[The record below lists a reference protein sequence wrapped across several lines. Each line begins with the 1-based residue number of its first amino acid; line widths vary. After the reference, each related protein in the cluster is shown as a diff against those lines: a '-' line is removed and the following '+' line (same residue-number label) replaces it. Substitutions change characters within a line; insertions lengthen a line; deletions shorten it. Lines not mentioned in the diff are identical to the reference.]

1 MAWGGINFGGLGSAV
16 LGWATSLLFW
26 AIVLSG
32 LFMGFILI
40 LKIRRW
46 RRFSFPCVE
55 VTGLGQGKIM
65 LTSTKAGWFKS
76 KTRFFGLWDYSG
88 EQQLVTKDNRKIQSA
103 SSVDYHDING
113 KRGIVVKRKD
123 DDPEILVPL
132 TKFKV
137 SNPELLAKIAPADFR
152 DAAVNILEKYEK
164 ETMTWWQQNSGLI
177 VLGGVIIFALI
188 ALIIIFNF
196 AKGESSAW
204 REFAEASKSSATVI
218 ASTTAAYVGLWI
230 RKKK

>member
-1 MAWGGINFGGLGSAV
+1 MALGGINFGGLGSAM

-26 AIVLSG
+26 AVIAII
-32 LFMGFILI
+32 LFVVFIGV

-46 RRFSFPCVE
+46 KRFAFPCVE

-76 KTRFFGLWDYSG
+76 KRMFFGLIDYSG
-88 EQQLVTKDNRKIQSA
+88 EQELITKDNRKIQSA

-113 KRGIVVKRKD
+113 KRGIIVKRKD

-132 TKFKV
+132 TSFKII
-137 SNPELLAKIAPADFR
+137 NPQLLAKIAPADFR
-152 DAAVNILEKYEK
+152 DASVNILEKYEK
-164 ETMTWWQQNSGLI
+164 ETMTWWQQNGGLI
-177 VLGGVIIFALI
+177 VLAGVIIFALI
-188 ALIIIFNF
+188 ALIIVFNF
-196 AKGESSAW
+196 AKGESAAW
-204 REFAEASKSSATVI
+204 RDFAK
-218 ASTTAAYVGLWI
+218 AAGSGAVSPSGAAAAIMLWI